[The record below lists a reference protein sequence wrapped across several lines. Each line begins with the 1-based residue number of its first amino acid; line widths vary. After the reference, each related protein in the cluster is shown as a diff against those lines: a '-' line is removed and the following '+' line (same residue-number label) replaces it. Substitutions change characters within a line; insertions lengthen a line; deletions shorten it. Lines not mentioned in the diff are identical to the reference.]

1 MLHRVLLTNNIIIY
15 KIELYRIEG
24 GSCLE
29 GLELLEG
36 QLTDLIN
43 IDKKNWTT
51 FYLLLKDIE
60 DKELYRPRYKSFT
73 QWVKDFCVKTKTHE
87 ATVWNRKKA
96 GRVYEAYVKFKADQG
111 IIVKPIDKINIS
123 VNSLVLLDK
132 INRYDEKIFR
142 QLVDKVIN
150 KEITQKDLREV
161 YQRIRPTDISKNPH
175 DKREINLT
183 PTLINNAVI
192 TENDIVASLCDLK
205 WLSVKTKNNRF
216 KSPLESKKIRTF
228 TNFRLSTEITQNNLK
243 MDMLI
248 SENVTSDNNQDLYI
262 HGIDIKVGTS
272 TYLKDSLFDE
282 YARFVDYLWLAIPTD
297 HVKSLKTNNI
307 KYKNLGI
314 IAVEGDG
321 TVTIIK
327 PAIKLSCDLRHQ
339 TLKNIVL
346 KLM

>member
-1 MLHRVLLTNNIIIY
+1 M
-15 KIELYRIEG
+15 
-24 GSCLE
+24 
-29 GLELLEG
+29 
-36 QLTDLIN
+36 DLIN
-43 IDKKNWTT
+43 IDKNNWAT
-51 FYLLLKDIE
+51 FYLLLKEIE
-60 DKELYRPRYKSFT
+60 DKELYRPRFKSFT
-73 QWVKDFCVKTKTHE
+73 QWVKDFCINTKTHE
-87 ATVWNRKKA
+87 STVWNRKKA
-96 GRVYEAYVKFKADQG
+96 GRVYETYAKFKADQG
-111 IIVKPIDKINIS
+111 VKVKTIDKINIS

-132 INRYDEKIFR
+132 INRYDEKIFN

-161 YQRIRPTDISKNPH
+161 YHRIRPTNISKNPH

-183 PTLINNAVI
+183 PRVMNNSVI

-216 KSPLESKKIRTF
+216 KSALESNKMRTF
-228 TNFRLSTEITQNNLK
+228 TNFRLFTETTQNKLN

-262 HGIDIKVGTS
+262 HGIEIKAGTS
-272 TYLKDSLFDE
+272 IYLKDSLFDE
-282 YARFVDYLWLAIPTD
+282 YARFVDYLWLAIPMD
-297 HVKSLKTNNI
+297 NVKSLKKNNI
-307 KYKNLGI
+307 KHKNLGI

-321 TVTIIK
+321 TVTIIES
-327 PAIKLSCDLRHQ
+327 AIKLSCDLRHE